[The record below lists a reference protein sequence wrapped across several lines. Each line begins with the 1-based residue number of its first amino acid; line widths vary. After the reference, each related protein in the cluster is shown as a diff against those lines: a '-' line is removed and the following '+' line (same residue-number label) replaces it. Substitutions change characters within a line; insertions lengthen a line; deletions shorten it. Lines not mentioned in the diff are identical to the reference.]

1 MNAEI
6 YIEVLEKHLKKSMKM
21 TGCSIFMQDGAPC
34 HKAKTV
40 MKWLADHNVFVLDWV
55 GQSCDSNP
63 IENLWTFLKKI
74 IVDLGPAKN
83 LVELQVKIG
92 RAWKIL
98 ARDTETLAALTYSM
112 TNRCEA
118 IIAANGIQKIS
129 NSFRLLS
136 LNPMYEFLCPTL

>member
-1 MNAEI
+1 MNAEM

-40 MKWLADHNVFVLDWV
+40 MKWLADHNVSVMDWV

-112 TNRCEA
+112 ANRCEA
-118 IIAANGIQKIS
+118 IIAANGDATK
-129 NSFRLLS
+129 
-136 LNPMYEFLCPTL
+136 Y

>member
-1 MNAEI
+1 M
-6 YIEVLEKHLKKSMKM
+6 YIEVLKKHLKNSMRM

-40 MKWLADHNVFVLDWV
+40 MKWLADHNVSVMDWV

-92 RAWKIL
+92 RAKFL
-98 ARDTETLAALTYSM
+98 QETL
-112 TNRCEA
+112 RPW
-118 IIAANGIQKIS
+118 
-129 NSFRLLS
+129 LL
-136 LNPMYEFLCPTL
+136 